1 VGVTTYSQ
9 LFGRRA
15 RGRSTKNGGPV
26 GDRIVLRV
34 DSGVDHGASV
44 SRKLAD
50 ELVRRVVGPDDRLV
64 ERDVSLGL
72 PFVDVPWV
80 AAAFGDGD
88 RAALSLSEELIAE
101 AMSADE
107 LILVAPVYNLGI
119 PATLKTWIDQV
130 VRVGITFRVTPEGPE
145 GLLPLRK
152 AWIVTN
158 SSGTVIGSPLD
169 FNTNYLRTVLHI
181 VGVTDVTIVAPR
193 ERLDPSIPVLDWVDE
208 LLAPAG

>member
-1 VGVTTYSQ
+1 M
-9 LFGRRA
+9 
-15 RGRSTKNGGPV
+15 

-44 SRKLAD
+44 SRALAD

-64 ERDVSLGL
+64 ERDVSRGL

-181 VGVTDVTIVAPR
+181 VGVSDVTIVAPR
-193 ERLDPSIPVLDWVDE
+193 ERLDPSIPALDWVDE
-208 LLAPAG
+208 LLAPAT